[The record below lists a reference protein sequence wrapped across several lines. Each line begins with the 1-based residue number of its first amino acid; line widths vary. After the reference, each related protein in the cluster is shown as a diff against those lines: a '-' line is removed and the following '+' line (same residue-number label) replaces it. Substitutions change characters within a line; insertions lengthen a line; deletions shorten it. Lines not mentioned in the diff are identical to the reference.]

1 MVLEE
6 SLYAADQAT
15 SDTSLEYNEFELSC
29 DVYLEICNELI
40 RLRRVSHCFDV
51 LPNIFNNFYT
61 FKRRGVLS
69 TLDVFKPKN
78 DKRHTRLMSRNF
90 NPKDLRRNPSQEE
103 ELDAYQALSQLL
115 ATLLSTLKSKPAFV
129 A

>member
-69 TLDVFKPKN
+69 TLGVFKPKN
-78 DKRHTRLMSRNF
+78 GKGHARLMLKSF
-90 NPKDLRRNPSQEE
+90 NPKHLRENPSQDGEV
-103 ELDAYQALSQLL
+103 DAYKAPSQLL
-115 ATLLSTLKSKPAFV
+115 AKVQANFPWTR
-129 A
+129 